1 MQMTDFVPALPV
13 MEEKLRTHATL
24 LCRHRLSDLLH
35 TWPLKEV
42 LT

>member
-1 MQMTDFVPALPV
+1 MQMTDFVPAL

-35 TWPLKEV
+35 TWPLQEV